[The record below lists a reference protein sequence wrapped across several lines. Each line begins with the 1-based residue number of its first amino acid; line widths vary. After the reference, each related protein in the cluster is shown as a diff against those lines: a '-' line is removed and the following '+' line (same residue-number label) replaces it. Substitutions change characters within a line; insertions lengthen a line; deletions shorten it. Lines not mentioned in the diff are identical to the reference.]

1 MNSSKNTLYNTYGT
15 FFYFLCQWL
24 ITVFVVRIG
33 NYHLAGVFSL
43 VVSIT
48 NVFYCIS
55 LYGVRNYQVSDI
67 KCEYSDADYF
77 TLRTVTSIIGFVL
90 FFITIKTL
98 HYDFEINSCCI
109 IYMLYKIEEAF
120 SDLLFGFNQKYDKYK
135 NIAISYTLKGVAT
148 LVLFIVTLYCTKDLF
163 KTIISNVV
171 VYFTIMF
178 LFDWKNLR
186 KNVSIQFKTDK
197 IITLLKICFPLMLYI
212 CLVPYLNF
220 ITRYFVELNY
230 GTNNLGYYSSVT
242 MIVSV
247 LSTLTNSVFVTVIPK
262 ISNLYYH
269 KCYNEIRKLNLKTLV
284 VFMLLLVFVMVVA
297 IYIGPFMFKIV
308 FGKEILNYMY
318 LLPLTVLTSFIL
330 SLVSFSSSVLIS
342 FHKNMTVLLCNL
354 TAIIVCTLTIGEFI
368 KLLGMNGSL
377 MSMFLSLLVSF
388 VLLQINVNNVIKLE
402 SRKAKSKINGK
413 RVL

>member
-1 MNSSKNTLYNTYGT
+1 MNSGKNTLYNTYGT

-77 TLRTVTSIIGFVL
+77 TLRTITSIIGFVL
-90 FFITIKTL
+90 FIVTIKTL

-109 IYMLYKIEEAF
+109 IYMLYKIGEAF

-135 NIAISYTLKGVAT
+135 NIAISYTLKGVGT
-148 LVLFIVTLYCTKDLF
+148 LVLFIVTLYFTKDLF

-171 VYFTIMF
+171 VYFTIIF

-230 GTNNLGYYSSVT
+230 GTDNLGYYSSVT

-247 LSTLTNSVFVTVIPK
+247 LSTLTNSVFVTVIPR
-262 ISNLYYH
+262 SSSLYIN
-269 KCYNEIRKLNLKTLV
+269 KSYNAIKKLIRKTLLIFSV
-284 VFMLLLVFVMVVA
+284 LLIVIMILA
-297 IYIGPFMFKIV
+297 YLLGPFAFKIV

-318 LLPLTVLTSFIL
+318 LLPFTVLTSFAL
-330 SLVSFSSSVLIS
+330 SVVSFSSSVLIS
-342 FHKNMTVLLCNL
+342 FHKNKFVLICNL
-354 TAIIVCTLTIGEFI
+354 CAIIICTLSINGFI
-368 KLLGMNGSL
+368 KFFGMNGSL
-377 MSMFLSLLVSF
+377 ISMFIALIF
-388 VLLQINVNNVIKLE
+388 DFTILQYFINRFLK
-402 SRKAKSKINGK
+402 KSDGNII
-413 RVL
+413 

>member
-1 MNSSKNTLYNTYGT
+1 MNSGKNTLYNTYGT

-77 TLRTVTSIIGFVL
+77 TLRTITSIIGFVL
-90 FFITIKTL
+90 FIVTIKTL

-109 IYMLYKIEEAF
+109 IYMLYKIGEAF

-135 NIAISYTLKGVAT
+135 NIAISYTLKGVGT
-148 LVLFIVTLYCTKDLF
+148 LVLFIFTLYFTKDLF

-171 VYFTIMF
+171 VYFTIIF

-230 GTNNLGYYSSVT
+230 GTDNLGYYSSVT

-247 LSTLTNSVFVTVIPK
+247 LSTLTNSVFVTVIPR
-262 ISNLYYH
+262 ISSLYIN
-269 KCYNEIRKLNLKTLV
+269 KSYNAIKKLIRKTLLIFSV
-284 VFMLLLVFVMVVA
+284 LLIVIMILA
-297 IYIGPFMFKIV
+297 YLLGPFAFKIV

-318 LLPLTVLTSFIL
+318 LLPFTVLTSFAL
-330 SLVSFSSSVLIS
+330 SVVSFSSSVLIS
-342 FHKNMTVLLCNL
+342 FHKNKFVLICNL
-354 TAIIVCTLTIGEFI
+354 CAIIICTLSINGFI
-368 KLLGMNGSL
+368 KFFGMNGSL
-377 MSMFLSLLVSF
+377 ISMFIALIF
-388 VLLQINVNNVIKLE
+388 DFTILQYFINRFLK
-402 SRKAKSKINGK
+402 KSDGNII
-413 RVL
+413 

>member
-1 MNSSKNTLYNTYGT
+1 MNSGKNTLYNTYGT

-77 TLRTVTSIIGFVL
+77 TLRTITSIIGFVL
-90 FFITIKTL
+90 FIVTIKTL

-109 IYMLYKIEEAF
+109 IYMLYKIGEAF

-135 NIAISYTLKGVAT
+135 NIAISYTLKGVGT
-148 LVLFIVTLYCTKDLF
+148 LVLFIVTLYFTKDLF

-171 VYFTIMF
+171 VYFTIIF

-230 GTNNLGYYSSVT
+230 GTDNLGYYSSVT

-247 LSTLTNSVFVTVIPK
+247 LSTLTNSVFVTVIPR
-262 ISNLYYH
+262 ISSLYIN
-269 KCYNEIRKLNLKTLV
+269 KSYNAIKKLIRKTLLIFSV
-284 VFMLLLVFVMVVA
+284 LLIVIMILA
-297 IYIGPFMFKIV
+297 YLLGPFAFKIV

-318 LLPLTVLTSFIL
+318 LLPFTVLTSFAL
-330 SLVSFSSSVLIS
+330 SVVSFSSSVLIS
-342 FHKNMTVLLCNL
+342 FHKNKFVLICNL
-354 TAIIVCTLTIGEFI
+354 CAIIICTLSINGFI
-368 KLLGMNGSL
+368 KFFGMNGSL
-377 MSMFLSLLVSF
+377 ISMFIALIF
-388 VLLQINVNNVIKLE
+388 DFTILQYFINRFLK
-402 SRKAKSKINGK
+402 KSDGNII
-413 RVL
+413 

>member
-1 MNSSKNTLYNTYGT
+1 MNSGKNTLYNTYGT

-77 TLRTVTSIIGFVL
+77 TLRTITSIIGFVL
-90 FFITIKTL
+90 FIVTIKTL

-109 IYMLYKIEEAF
+109 IYMLYKIGEAF

-135 NIAISYTLKGVAT
+135 NIAISYTLKGVGT
-148 LVLFIVTLYCTKDLF
+148 LVIFIVTLYFTKDLF
-163 KTIISNVV
+163 KTILSNVV
-171 VYFTIMF
+171 VYFTIIF

-197 IITLLKICFPLMLYI
+197 INTLLKICFPLMLYI

-230 GTNNLGYYSSVT
+230 GTDNLGYYSSVT

-247 LSTLTNSVFVTVIPK
+247 LSTLTNSVFVTVIPR
-262 ISNLYYH
+262 ISSLYIN
-269 KCYNEIRKLNLKTLV
+269 KSYNAIKKLIRKTLLIFSV
-284 VFMLLLVFVMVVA
+284 LLIVIMILA
-297 IYIGPFMFKIV
+297 YLLGPFAFKIV

-318 LLPLTVLTSFIL
+318 LLPFTVLTSFAL
-330 SLVSFSSSVLIS
+330 SVVSFSSSVLIS
-342 FHKNMTVLLCNL
+342 FHKNKFVLICNL
-354 TAIIVCTLTIGEFI
+354 CAIIICTLSINGFI
-368 KLLGMNGSL
+368 KFFGMNGSL
-377 MSMFLSLLVSF
+377 ISMFIALIFDFTILQYFINRFLKKGLTDTLVTC
-388 VLLQINVNNVIKLE
+388 LYN
-402 SRKAKSKINGK
+402 
-413 RVL
+413 

>member
-1 MNSSKNTLYNTYGT
+1 MNSGKNTLYNTYGT
-15 FFYFLCQWL
+15 FFYFFCQWL

-48 NVFYCIS
+48 NVFYCIC

-109 IYMLYKIEEAF
+109 IYMLYKIGEAF

-148 LVLFIVTLYCTKDLF
+148 LVLFIFILYFTKDLF

-186 KNVSIQFKTDK
+186 THVSIQFKTDK

-262 ISNLYYH
+262 ISRLYIN
-269 KCYNEIRKLNLKTLV
+269 KSYNSIKKLIRKTLLIFSV
-284 VFMLLLVFVMVVA
+284 LLIVIMILA
-297 IYIGPFMFKIV
+297 YLLGPFAFKIV

-318 LLPLTVLTSFIL
+318 LLPFTVLTSFAL
-330 SLVSFSSSVLIS
+330 SVVSFSSSVLIS
-342 FHKNMTVLLCNL
+342 FHKNKFVLICNL
-354 TAIIVCTLTIGEFI
+354 CAIIICTVSINGFI
-368 KLLGMNGSL
+368 KFFGMNGSL
-377 MSMFLSLLVSF
+377 ISMFIALIF
-388 VLLQINVNNVIKLE
+388 DFIILQYFINRFLKNLDENI
-402 SRKAKSKINGK
+402 I
-413 RVL
+413 

>member
-1 MNSSKNTLYNTYGT
+1 MNSGKNTLYNTYGT
-15 FFYFLCQWL
+15 FFYFFCQWL

-77 TLRTVTSIIGFVL
+77 TLRTITSIIGFVL

-109 IYMLYKIEEAF
+109 IYMLYKIGEAF

-148 LVLFIVTLYCTKDLF
+148 LVLFIFTLYFTKDLF

-186 KNVSIQFKTDK
+186 THVSIQFKTDK

-247 LSTLTNSVFVTVIPK
+247 LSTLTNSVFVTVIPR
-262 ISNLYYH
+262 ISRLYIN
-269 KCYNEIRKLNLKTLV
+269 KSYNSI
-284 VFMLLLVFVMVVA
+284 
-297 IYIGPFMFKIV
+297 
-308 FGKEILNYMY
+308 
-318 LLPLTVLTSFIL
+318 
-330 SLVSFSSSVLIS
+330 
-342 FHKNMTVLLCNL
+342 
-354 TAIIVCTLTIGEFI
+354 
-368 KLLGMNGSL
+368 
-377 MSMFLSLLVSF
+377 
-388 VLLQINVNNVIKLE
+388 
-402 SRKAKSKINGK
+402 
-413 RVL
+413 